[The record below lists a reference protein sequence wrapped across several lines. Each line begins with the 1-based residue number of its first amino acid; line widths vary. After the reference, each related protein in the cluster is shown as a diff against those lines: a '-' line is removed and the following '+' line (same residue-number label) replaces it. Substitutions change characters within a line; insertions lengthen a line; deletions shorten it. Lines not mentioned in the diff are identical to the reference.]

1 MAKNPEYAEFIKHV
15 EGRVADTLP
24 KDEEIAA
31 TEQEVGW
38 WKKFQFTRMIRH
50 ARAGQATDIELKHL
64 AEHGIFYPTT
74 PKEYRLA
81 FLEKKPLKRIKKKR
95 IKSDQT

>member
-1 MAKNPEYAEFIKHV
+1 MVKNPEYAEFINHV
-15 EGRVADTLP
+15 EGRTADALP
-24 KDEEIAA
+24 KDEETVA
-31 TEQEVGW
+31 TEQEIGW

-50 ARAGQATDIELKHL
+50 ARSGQATDIELRHL

-81 FLEKKPLKRIKKKR
+81 FLEKKAAEKDKKEK
-95 IKSDQT
+95 DQE